1 MNPIII
7 ILWKLSQMKN
17 IKNSIILI
25 TLSCFIGQLLVGC
38 NAGNQVGATSIKS
51 FDKKA
56 TFTQKQL
63 QEMKV

>member
-1 MNPIII
+1 
-7 ILWKLSQMKN
+7 MKN
-17 IKNSIILI
+17 IKSSILLI

-38 NAGNQVGATSIKS
+38 NAGNQVGANSIKS